1 MEEKIKTSHLGFVFL
16 IYIFWL
22 FIDYLYPF
30 LNRLYDFRSINQWIL
45 PAVRMALMLFVTY
58 FFIRFYEK
66 KTFSS
71 GFNFAFEKFGKNIL
85 WALIFFVVAGVV
97 LMGYQ
102 FLIVKP
108 LTKKVMEASSAISH
122 GDVKPFYER
131 LIEYL
136 YIVYEGIIEV
146 FIFIGFLLDRLAKK
160 WKWSVALIVGN
171 ILFALWHYN
180 YWSKGWLEGSLMVIL
195 TFLAGIIVS
204 LSYVK
209 TKNTLSPVLCHTLV
223 DSPASI
229 RILLGLM

>member
-1 MEEKIKTSHLGFVFL
+1 VEGKIKTSHLTYVFF

-22 FIDYLYPF
+22 LIDYF
-30 LNRLYDFRSINQWIL
+30 LPYVNRLYDFRSINKWIL
-45 PAVRMALMLFVTY
+45 PAVRMALMFLVTYLFV
-58 FFIRFYEK
+58 RFYEK

-71 GFNFAFEKFGKNIL
+71 GFNFAFERFGKNIL
-85 WALIFFVVAGVV
+85 WAFVFFVIAGIV

-108 LTKKVMEASSAISH
+108 LTKKVIEASGAISP
-122 GDVKPFYER
+122 GELKPFYER
-131 LIEYL
+131 LIEYI
-136 YIVYEGIIEV
+136 YIVYEGIVEV

-160 WKWSVALIVGN
+160 WKWPVALVVGN
-171 ILFALWHYN
+171 VLFALWHYN
-180 YWSKGWLEGSLMVIL
+180 YWRKGWLEGSLMVIL

-209 TKNTLSPVLCHTLV
+209 TKNTLSPVICHTLV
-223 DSPASI
+223 DSPSSI